1 MTPIP
6 VHAAN
11 PGPMTGDGNWTW
23 LLRGRIPTLIDAGT
37 GETRHLD
44 AVEAALA
51 GAALA
56 QVLVTHGHVDHA
68 SGAPALAARFPNAR
82 FLKMPWPERDDS
94 WPVAWEPIAAGQW
107 IDAGDTRLEAI
118 HTPGHAPDHLC
129 FWHGESR
136 TLFGGD
142 LAVQG
147 TTVYIPAS
155 LEGDLIQ
162 YLESL
167 ERVRTLG
174 SARVLPAHGPVI
186 DDPDTLLQEYLA
198 HRRQREEQI
207 VASLAVS
214 DVTVEAL
221 VPLVYR
227 GIQEKLRQV
236 ARETVLAH
244 LVKLE
249 REGRAGRRGEAW
261 HIMKP

>member
-1 MTPIP
+1 VTPVAI
-6 VHAAN
+6 HANN
-11 PGPMTGDGNWTW
+11 PGPMTGEGNWTW

-37 GETRHLD
+37 GEAGHLD
-44 AVEAALA
+44 AVDAALA
-51 GAALA
+51 GAPLA

-68 SGAPALAARFPNAR
+68 SGAPALAVRFPGARF
-82 FLKMPWPERDDS
+82 FKMPWPEQDAR
-94 WPVAWEPIAAGQW
+94 WAVRWEPIAAGQW
-107 IDAGDTRLEAI
+107 MDAGDVRLQAV
-118 HTPGHAPDHLC
+118 HTPGHAPDHFC
-129 FWHGESR
+129 FWHAGSR

-147 TTVYIPAS
+147 STVYIPAS
-155 LEGDLIQ
+155 LGGDLIQ

-167 ERVRTLG
+167 ERVRAL
-174 SARVLPAHGPVI
+174 SPVQVLPAHGPVI
-186 DDPDTLLQEYLA
+186 DEPDALLRGYLE
-198 HRRQREEQI
+198 HRREREEQI
-207 VASLAVS
+207 AAALAEGNA
-214 DVTVEAL
+214 TVEAL

-249 REGRAGRRGEAW
+249 REGRAGRRGDAW